1 MLKLSKQYKPRVKP
15 EIKKYTRLSGL
26 EVLTITPETN
36 FVNIGERTNV
46 SGSIK
51 FARLIREEKYDEA
64 LAIARNQVEGG
75 AQVIDICMDEAMLDS
90 EKAMV
95 KFVNLIMAEPD
106 ISKLPLMIDSSRWN
120 IIESALKC
128 IQGKSVVN
136 SISLK
141 EGEEVFLSHARKIR
155 KYGAAAVVMLFDET
169 GQADTFEK
177 KNQLLLKDPT
187 VCLLINLDFPPED
200 IIFDPNV
207 LAIATGIE
215 EHNNYA
221 VNFIRATEWIK
232 AEPSICK
239 GKRRNKQS
247 FIFIP
252 RN

>member
-1 MLKLSKQYKPRVKP
+1 MIRAAEFMASIAEDFMKEGWVNIIGGCCGTTPLHIRKIAESAKQYKPRIRP

-51 FARLIREEKYDEA
+51 FARLIRDEKYDEA
-64 LAIARNQVEGG
+64 LAVARNQVEGG

-95 KFVNLIMAEPD
+95 KFVNLVMAEPD

-120 IIESALKC
+120 VIESALKC

-141 EGEEVFLSHARKIR
+141 EGEE
-155 KYGAAAVVMLFDET
+155 
-169 GQADTFEK
+169 
-177 KNQLLLKDPT
+177 
-187 VCLLINLDFPPED
+187 D
-200 IIFDPNV
+200 I
-207 LAIATGIE
+207 
-215 EHNNYA
+215 
-221 VNFIRATEWIK
+221 
-232 AEPSICK
+232 S
-239 GKRRNKQS
+239 
-247 FIFIP
+247 
-252 RN
+252 